1 MARIAVV
8 TGGHLS
14 TCPRMLKAADALHA
28 AGHTVRVISTVQT
41 AWAAD
46 ADRAYADRRWTWQ
59 PIDYRRGGAGGGNTW
74 RWLATGVRSRAAMTL
89 ARGLNGWTPGTV
101 AARALGRAHD
111 ELVAGILSAPVDL
124 IYGGTRGAIA
134 AVVEAARIAGVPCGV
149 DFEDFH
155 CGEDEPGGDGTV
167 RNHLSAVVMR
177 DAVGK
182 AAFVTAG
189 SAAIA
194 AACARRFGGQPISI
208 NNVFRLPEPPSF
220 DRGAGPLR
228 LYWFSQTIGHG
239 RGLEDVIDAA
249 GRAGIACSLHL
260 RGAVRGSYVDEL
272 RARASRVA
280 PRLELTTHDP
290 ASPERMIDS
299 CHGFDAGISA
309 EQGHIP
315 NRQLNLPNK
324 ALTYPLAGLG
334 LVLTATEGHRPL
346 ADDLDGTAV
355 SYAPGDIGALAEGLG
370 RWDSPAELRRARDTA
385 WAAARTRWH
394 WDHPLE
400 RETLLAAIE
409 AAL

>member
-8 TGGHLS
+8 TSGHLS

-28 AGHTVRVISTVQT
+28 AGHDVRVISTVHT
-41 AWAAD
+41 AWAAE
-46 ADRAYADRRWTWQ
+46 ADRVYADRRWTWQ
-59 PIDYRRGGAGGGNTW
+59 PIDYRRSADTW

-89 ARGLNGWTPGTV
+89 ARMTARGLNGWTSGTV

-111 ELVAGILSAPVDL
+111 ELVTTVLSQPIDL
-124 IYGGTRGAIA
+124 VYGGTRGAIA
-134 AVVEAARIAGVPCGV
+134 AVIEAARVAGVPCGV

-155 CGEDEPGGDGTV
+155 CGEDEPGGEGTV
-167 RNHLSAVVMR
+167 RNDLSAVVMR

-194 AACARRFGGQPISI
+194 EACAARFGGQPIAI
-208 NNVFRLPEPPSF
+208 NNVFRLPEPPSL
-220 DRGAGPLR
+220 DRSAGPLR

-239 RGLEDVIDAA
+239 RGLEDVVDAV

-260 RGAVRGSYVDEL
+260 RGAGRGPYVDEL

-334 LVLTATEGHRPL
+334 LVLTATAGHRPL
-346 ADDLDGTAV
+346 ADDLEGTAV
-355 SYAPGDIGALAEGLG
+355 SYAPGDVGALADGLG
-370 RWDSPAELRRARDTA
+370 RWDSPAELRRARDAA
-385 WAAARTRWH
+385 WTAARTRWH
-394 WDHPLE
+394 WDHPFE
-400 RETLLAAIE
+400 REALLGAIE